1 MRPWQWWN
9 ILQIIC
15 RNQGKVKKKPVP
27 QCPTVRFCGRTSFML
42 SRSPLCA
49 SAPDSPLPRDRR
61 IHRGGPT
68 STAHS
73 APLLFPIIHQ
83 ITPELRNNGGSE
95 VSFPTSLT
103 HIEGFSSPQSLSP
116 WKALKGCPSVLSVLM
131 KLVGLRYLW
140 DLCQIRLK

>member
-1 MRPWQWWN
+1 MMEYTTNYMQKPRQS
-9 ILQIIC
+9 
-15 RNQGKVKKKPVP
+15 KEKPVP

-103 HIEGFSSPQSLSP
+103 HIEGFSCLPRAFLH
-116 WKALKGCPSVLSVLM
+116 G
-131 KLVGLRYLW
+131 RH
-140 DLCQIRLK
+140 